1 MILLKV
7 LFITLV
13 IRCIPTIELMK
24 KHDLNSASKRRRLSP
39 HLGAVISFW
48 RAVRRM
54 RQEDLA
60 AAAEVSLSTIKWLE
74 RGRKNG
80 HRSDILEQVCEAL
93 DISIFELFG
102 GAENRALRLTGA
114 R

>member
-1 MILLKV
+1 
-7 LFITLV
+7 
-13 IRCIPTIELMK
+13 MK
-24 KHDLNSASKRRRLSP
+24 KHDLNSVSERRRLSP
-39 HLGAVISFW
+39 HLGAVIAFW
-48 RAVRRM
+48 RRVRHM

-60 AAAEVSLSTIKWLE
+60 AAAGVSLSTIKWLE

-102 GAENRALRLTGA
+102 GADKRARRMACQG
-114 R
+114 